1 MDAYEKPH
9 FGNCYYCGQDKLDC
23 LPINGAK
30 ELLLVCAA
38 CRWVR
43 TPKPEPRVYDRKTAQ
58 PDTCRVIVELCHPNA
73 KLPWQASPGDA
84 CYDLF
89 CPEDITLD
97 YGETRVIKLGLKI
110 QLEPGWEAQIRG
122 RSSLQAAGLL
132 FTVGTIDERYRKEIG
147 AIVTS
152 LHLKP
157 PPPGFDGNVPSKNPR
172 PPTSRSWIGSPYRI
186 EAGERIAQMAIRRAP
201 AVELV
206 EGPVEPTERGGF
218 GSTGR

>member
-1 MDAYEKPH
+1 MDTEQQFVGH
-9 FGNCYYCGQDKLDC
+9 CYHCGKNKLDC
-23 LPINGAK
+23 LTWTVGP
-30 ELLLVCAA
+30 VCRD
-38 CRWVR
+38 CRWMR
-43 TPKPEPRVYDRKTAQ
+43 TDMSGGKVYDRKTSQ
-58 PDTCRVIVELCHPNA
+58 PDTCRVIVELCHSNA

-157 PPPGFDGNVPSKNPR
+157 PPPGFDGNTPSRKPKAV
-172 PPTSRSWIGSPYRI
+172 TAKSTIGSPYHI
-186 EAGERIAQMAIRRAP
+186 AAGERIAQMAIRRAP

-206 EGPVEPTERGGF
+206 AGVVEPTERGGF

>member
-1 MDAYEKPH
+1 MDTEKE
-9 FGNCYYCGQDKLDC
+9 FVGYCYHCGKDKLDC
-23 LPINGAK
+23 LTWPVGP
-30 ELLLVCAA
+30 VCRD
-38 CRWVR
+38 CRWMR
-43 TPKPEPRVYDRKTAQ
+43 TDLSGGKVYDRKTAK

-84 CYDLF
+84 CYDLYA
-89 CPEDITLD
+89 PEDVTLD

-147 AIVTS
+147 AIVSS
-152 LHLKP
+152 LYDSKP
-157 PPPGFDGNVPSKNPR
+157 SWVQVKPLWKYEPAACFVPVGR
-172 PPTSRSWIGSPYRI
+172 TPYHI
-186 EAGERIAQMAIRRAP
+186 AAGERIAQMAIRRAP

-206 EGPVEPTERGGF
+206 AGVVEPTERGGF